1 MSTPILAT
9 KLHIPSP
16 RLKNVPRPRLI
27 ERLNDGLWQ
36 DNGFARKLTL
46 ISAPAGFGKT
56 TLACAWI
63 DDLQLT
69 IDDSQTRLARQGK
82 IVNHQSKMSPSD
94 GFAPV
99 NRMAW
104 LSLDE
109 GDNDP
114 TRFLAYL
121 VAAWQTAAPT
131 AVNAL
136 APLLDSPQ
144 PPPPESLLAMLINEI
159 SRRPDNFLLVLD
171 DYHMIETQAVDQA
184 LTFLLEHLPP
194 QMHLVITT
202 REDPPLPLPRYRV
215 QGQLLELRAAD
226 LRFTAAETAVFLN
239 QVMGLTLAADEI
251 AALESRTE
259 GWIAGLQMAAL
270 ALQGS
275 LSSDTESANFIQA
288 FTGSHRFVLDYLV
301 EEVLQNQPETVRRF
315 LGKTAVLHQLTA
327 PLCDALT
334 GQENSQE
341 ILELLERSNLFLIP
355 MDDTRQWY
363 RYHHLFADVLQAR
376 ALTEQPEQIPILHQ
390 RASEW
395 FEQNGFS
402 AEAIRH
408 ALAANDFERAAGLIE
423 LAWPSMNRNYQTTT
437 WLGWVRQLPDEMFR
451 IRPVLS
457 VDYAFALL
465 QNDPPDVVET
475 LLANAEQ
482 WLNPSAKSS
491 GRVVADEAQFR
502 SLPATIATVRAARAR
517 TLNDLEG
524 TIAYAQ
530 EALALLP
537 EEDHLGRVIPAALM
551 GLIYWA
557 NGDLDATH
565 HAFVDIMSSFQKAGK
580 LHWAIGPT
588 YVLGDVLLTQGRL
601 QEATDTYE
609 KSFRLLQELGG
620 TRFPGLAELH
630 LGASEVYRE
639 QGDLET
645 AVTHLQTAQKL
656 GIQAMIPGDEARL
669 YTIMARLKMT
679 QGNFTNA
686 LELLE
691 EADRLFVKTQIP
703 NLRPIAAVRARV
715 WLRQGKLADAGSWVQ
730 AQDLSVDDDL
740 SYLREYE
747 HITLARVLIAQ
758 GDNGRSAITS
768 KQASHLLYRLQEAA
782 QAGGRQGSLI
792 EILILQAVAQETQ
805 GNTAVA
811 LRTLEQALNLT
822 EPEGFFQIFIDEGIA
837 VATLLQKMQD
847 IELGEKIKRYVN
859 KLLAALKANQQA
871 VPASATPQPLIEP
884 LSQRELEVLQLIA
897 EGLSNREI
905 SERLFLALN
914 TVKGHNQRIFGK
926 LQVQRRTEAVA
937 RAREL
942 GLL

>member
-9 KLHIPSP
+9 KLYIPAP
-16 RLKNVPRPRLI
+16 RLKNVSRPRLI
-27 ERLNDGLWQ
+27 GRLNDGLWQ
-36 DNGFARKLTL
+36 GRRFTRKLTL

-56 TLACAWI
+56 TLATSWI
-63 DDLQLT
+63 DDLQLAAAK
-69 IDDSQTRLARQGK
+69 DSS
-82 IVNHQSKMSPSD
+82 IVNR
-94 GFAPV
+94 V
-99 NRMAW
+99 AW

-121 VAAWQTAAPT
+121 IAAWQTAAPT
-131 AVNAL
+131 AVNEL

-144 PPPPESLLAMLINEI
+144 PPPPESLLGMLINEI
-159 SRRPDNFLLVLD
+159 TGQPDNFLLVLD
-171 DYHMIETQAVDQA
+171 DYHMIEAQAVDQA

-215 QGQLLELRAAD
+215 RGQLLELRAAD

-239 QVMGLTLAADEI
+239 QVMGLTLAANEI
-251 AALESRTE
+251 AALEARTE

-270 ALQGS
+270 AMQGS
-275 LSSDTESANFIQA
+275 LSSENQTEAANFIEA

-301 EEVLQNQPETVRRF
+301 EEVLQNQPEAVRRF
-315 LGKTAVLHQLTA
+315 LGQTAVLHQLTA
-327 PLCDALT
+327 PLCDAVT
-334 GQENSQE
+334 GHENSQE
-341 ILELLERSNLFLIP
+341 ILDLLERSNLFLIP
-355 MDDTRQWY
+355 LDDMRQWY

-376 ALTEQPEQIPILHQ
+376 ALAEQPEQVPILHQ

-423 LAWPSMNRNYQTTT
+423 LAWPSMNRNYQTAT

-465 QNDPPDVVET
+465 QNEPPDVIEA
-475 LLANAEQ
+475 LLADAEQ
-482 WLNPSAKSS
+482 WLNPSADSS
-491 GRVVADEAQFR
+491 GMVVADEAQFR

-517 TLNDLEG
+517 TMNDLEG

-601 QEATDTYE
+601 REAANTYE
-609 KSFRLLQELGG
+609 KSFRLLKELGG
-620 TRFPGLAELH
+620 IRFPGLAELH

-639 QGDLET
+639 QGDLAT
-645 AVTHLQTAQKL
+645 AVSHLQTTQKL
-656 GIQAMIPGDEARL
+656 GTQAMIPGDEARL
-669 YTIMARLKMT
+669 YAIMARLTMT
-679 QGNFTNA
+679 QGDFTGA
-686 LELLE
+686 HELLE

-715 WLRQGKLADAGSWVQ
+715 WLKQGNLADARSWAQ

-747 HITLARVLIAQ
+747 HITLARVLMAQ
-758 GDNGRSAITS
+758 DGNGRSPNAIQ
-768 KQASHLLYRLQEAA
+768 QASHLLHRLQEAA
-782 QAGGRQGSLI
+782 EARGQQGSLI
-792 EILILQAVAQETQ
+792 EILILQAVAQEAQ

-811 LRTLEQALNLT
+811 LRTLEQALNLA
-822 EPEGFFQIFIDEGIA
+822 EPEGFCQIFVDEGKAI
-837 VATLLQKMQD
+837 ATLLQKMQD
-847 IELGEKIKRYVN
+847 VEPGEKMKRYVS

-871 VPASATPQPLIEP
+871 LPAAATPQPLIEP